1 MTIREALQD
10 LMEGRG
16 ELDPAAVLESY
27 GLGDLPPDALE
38 TALGHFAERASLDV
52 ADTLSPLVSRLSDVP
67 FGDGDLPSAPD
78 VEAMVADG
86 GGVFDLLA
94 EVAGSTADADP
105 GDLDF
110 DGVTDAADGDDLAE
124 ALGDTFGSG
133 EFDAPAD
140 DDAAE
145 SDAADA
151 DYGDFGTPAADDL
164 STVDGV
170 DGLDDVADIDGGLL
184 GDLTEVVDSGDD
196 FDPDD
201 LDFDL
206 G

>member
-1 MTIREALQD
+1 MTIREALRD

-38 TALGHFAERASLDV
+38 TALGHFAERAPLDM
-52 ADTLSPLVSRLSDVP
+52 ADALSPIVTRLSEVP
-67 FGDGDLPSAPD
+67 FGEGDLPSAPD
-78 VEAMVADG
+78 VEAMLADSDGVFELLADVA
-86 GGVFDLLA
+86 GGV
-94 EVAGSTADADP
+94 TDADP

-110 DGVTDAADGDDLAE
+110 DGLADVADADDLAE
-124 ALGDTFGSG
+124 SLADTFGTG
-133 EFDAPAD
+133 EFAVSTDEAETTAD
-140 DDAAE
+140 D
-145 SDAADA
+145 ADA
-151 DYGDFGTPAADDL
+151 DYDFDTPAAESTGIDGIDD
-164 STVDGV
+164 
-170 DGLDDVADIDGGLL
+170 LDDVAEIGGGLL
-184 GDLTEVVDSGDD
+184 DDLSEVVDGGDD

>member
-38 TALGHFAERASLDV
+38 TALGHFAERAPLDM
-52 ADTLSPLVSRLSDVP
+52 ADALSPLVTRLSDVP
-67 FGDGDLPSAPD
+67 FADGDLPEAPD
-78 VEAMVADG
+78 VEAMLADG
-86 GGVFDLLA
+86 DGVFELLADVAGGV
-94 EVAGSTADADP
+94 TDADP

-110 DGVTDAADGDDLAE
+110 DGVADVADAEDLGE
-124 ALGDTFGSG
+124 ALADTFGTG
-133 EFDAPAD
+133 EFAVASDEPTD
-140 DDAAE
+140 DTDDAE
-145 SDAADA
+145 G
-151 DYGDFGTPAADDL
+151 DYDFDSPATEPSAIDGIDDL
-164 STVDGV
+164 DE
-170 DGLDDVADIDGGLL
+170 VADIGGGLL
-184 GDLTEVVDSGDD
+184 DDLTEVVDGTDD